1 MADCIRAAWDST
13 AVQSAVRYAAANK
26 HLFMWPWEDAPH
38 SIAHGILDDET
49 YDWYNI
55 VCTMLRTGGIPLVA
69 DETLLADAHKLAH
82 THTQITPSATGSAGL
97 AGLMLMKRA
106 NAIAEF
112 ENVALYFTGI
122 ER

>member
-1 MADCIRAAWDST
+1 
-13 AVQSAVRYAAANK
+13 
-26 HLFMWPWEDAPH
+26 
-38 SIAHGILDDET
+38 
-49 YDWYNI
+49 
-55 VCTMLRTGGIPLVA
+55 MLRTGGIPLVA